1 MIRRALIALG
11 GVVALTGLT
20 GFAEPDRYAAGQVW
34 EYRTRPGDEGSL
46 LKIQRIETIGPAD
59 GGERVYHISVIGFRL
74 RNPDMQPVLQH
85 SPVSRETLDASVTR
99 LGDQSVKFPDPG
111 DGIAQWK
118 ADNGGIFTL
127 PVAEIIEFIDQ
138 QTADR

>member
-1 MIRRALIALG
+1 
-11 GVVALTGLT
+11 
-20 GFAEPDRYAAGQVW
+20 
-34 EYRTRPGDEGSL
+34 
-46 LKIQRIETIGPAD
+46 
-59 GGERVYHISVIGFRL
+59 
-74 RNPDMQPVLQH
+74 
-85 SPVSRETLDASVTR
+85 VTR

-138 QTADR
+138 QTAGR